1 MFRNVVVAGSNRYDA
16 EQGKKAVVVVV
27 VVEALKEW
35 AGDGKGRVGL
45 RIVGR
50 QRWEESCICV
60 GLFGDDDD
68 DERRCDR

>member
-27 VVEALKEW
+27 VVEAFEEW
-35 AGDGKGRVGL
+35 ADDRKGRVGF

-50 QRWEESCICV
+50 QRWEESRICV

-68 DERRCDR
+68 ERRMR